1 MIRFALLLS
10 VTIIFTAP
18 AFARDDGGFGSGFSQ
33 KAPPAFSDPSP
44 ESLAKYQYPLNPA
57 AIEPAAGETADVAQP
72 VAQEETKQDAPSAP
86 LNKPQE

>member
-10 VTIIFTAP
+10 AAVVFTAP

-33 KAPPAFSDPSP
+33 KAPSAFSDPAP
-44 ESLAKYQYPLNPA
+44 EALAKYQDPLNPA
-57 AIEPAAGETADVAQP
+57 AIEPAAGETPDAAQP